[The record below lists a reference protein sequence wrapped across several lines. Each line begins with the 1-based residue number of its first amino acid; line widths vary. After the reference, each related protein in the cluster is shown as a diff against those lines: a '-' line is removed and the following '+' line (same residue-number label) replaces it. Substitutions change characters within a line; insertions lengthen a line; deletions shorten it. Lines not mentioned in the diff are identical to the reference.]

1 MINWEQQFADQFIG
15 QLLKPHEPL
24 AKGNEWVL
32 IETEPFM
39 LRHPFKNNTVCPNA
53 EYKATK
59 LSDLKKGD
67 KVVIDCM
74 GRLWDFHSEDSAN
87 KWNFDR
93 PSSWSWVT
101 IK

>member
-1 MINWEQQFADQFIG
+1 MINWEQQFADEFIG
-15 QLLKPHEPL
+15 KQLLARKPL
-24 AKGNEWVL
+24 APNEWVL
-32 IETEPFM
+32 IETEPYR
-39 LRHPFKNNTVCPNA
+39 LKHPFKANYVCPNA
-53 EYKATK
+53 TYKAVK

-74 GRLWDFHSEDSAN
+74 GRLWDFHSQDSAN

-93 PSSWSWVT
+93 PRAWSWIT